1 MLIEHWTSLSS
12 WLRLVWSSTR
22 VSERKNPS
30 LLALLLGMCSKY
42 TITISVYTH
51 LLLCPSKSGSNW
63 SSSLLLLSQ
72 SVLSL
77 LWFIYFCRKAKQG
90 KVEATESNLAR
101 PIRMTHSLQSPWGR
115 PCKHYTWRPSERQTG
130 PLSCE
135 VVVFCCWWS
144 RIFCLQAEGKA
155 LFVWALLHA
164 RA

>member
-1 MLIEHWTSLSS
+1 
-12 WLRLVWSSTR
+12 
-22 VSERKNPS
+22 
-30 LLALLLGMCSKY
+30 MCSKY
-42 TITISVYTH
+42 TNTISIYTH
-51 LLLCPSKSGSNW
+51 LPLCPSKSGSNW

-101 PIRMTHSLQSPWGR
+101 PKRMTHSLPSPWGR

-144 RIFCLQAEGKA
+144 RIFCLQAEGKEGTFCLSPPSCQGITPNLPSGSGFREEGEVS
-155 LFVWALLHA
+155 LFQV
-164 RA
+164 